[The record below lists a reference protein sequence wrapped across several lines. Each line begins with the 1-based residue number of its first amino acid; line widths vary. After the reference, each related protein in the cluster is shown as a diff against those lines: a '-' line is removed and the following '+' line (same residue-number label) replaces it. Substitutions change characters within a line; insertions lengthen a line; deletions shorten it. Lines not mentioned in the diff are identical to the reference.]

1 MQAIHVESLVK
12 SYGGRRAVDGIS
24 FQVNEGEVFGFLGP
38 NGAGK
43 TTTIKILTTLIKP
56 TSGFVEVLGYDVL
69 QQADEVRKR
78 IGVVQQQESYELNLS
93 VERALDLY
101 GLMWDVPRRL
111 RRELLED
118 LLERFG
124 LVEVRKVKAG
134 ELSIGMRR
142 RLQVAREFMHDMDL
156 LFLDEPT
163 IGLDPIARR
172 DTLNFIKRKSDEGM
186 TVFLTTHILE
196 EAEYLC
202 NRVAMINKGRILV
215 VDTPQN
221 LKRFFGGIRRVEMRV
236 NGMMPVDFVSRI
248 GSDDSVESAQ
258 LTDPQTVT
266 VVTKSPGEVLSNMLR
281 LAEKFRLEVVSVYA
295 AEPSLEDVFI
305 DLMRGD
311 N

>member
-1 MQAIHVESLVK
+1 LHAIHVESLVK
-12 SYGGRRAVDGIS
+12 SFGGRRAVDGIS
-24 FQVNEGEVFGFLGP
+24 FQVDEGEVFGFLGP

-124 LVEVRKVKAG
+124 LGEVRKVKAG

-172 DTLNFIKRKSDEGM
+172 DTLNFIKRKSDEGV

-266 VVTKSPGEVLSNMLR
+266 LVTKSPGEALSNMLR

>member
-1 MQAIHVESLVK
+1 MHAIHVESLVK
-12 SYGGRRAVDGIS
+12 SFGGRRAVDGIS
-24 FQVNEGEVFGFLGP
+24 FQVDEGEVFGFLGP

-124 LVEVRKVKAG
+124 LGEVRKVKAG

-172 DTLNFIKRKSDEGM
+172 DTLNFIKRKSDEGV

-266 VVTKSPGEVLSNMLR
+266 LVTKSPGEALSNMLR

>member
-1 MQAIHVESLVK
+1 LAAIYVESLVK

-24 FQVNEGEVFGFLGP
+24 FQVDEGEVFGFLGP

-56 TSGFVEVLGYDVL
+56 TSGLAEVLGYDVL
-69 QQADEVRKR
+69 RQSHEIRRR

-101 GLMWDVPRRL
+101 GLMWDIPRRL
-111 RRELLED
+111 RRELIEE

-124 LVEVRKVKAG
+124 LEEVRRVKAG

-172 DTLNFIKRKSDEGM
+172 DALDFIRDKSHEGL
-186 TVFLTTHILE
+186 TIFLTTHILE

-202 NRVAMINKGRILV
+202 NRVAMINNGRIV
-215 VDTPQN
+215 VIDTPQN
-221 LKRFFGGIRRVEMRV
+221 LKRRFGGIRRVEMRV
-236 NGMMPVDFVSRI
+236 NGMMPMDFVSRI

-258 LTDPQTVT
+258 LIDSQTVT
-266 VVTKSPGEVLSNMLR
+266 VVTKNPGEVLSNMLR
-281 LAEKFRLEVVSVYA
+281 LAEKFRLEIVSVYA

-305 DLMRGD
+305 DLIRGG